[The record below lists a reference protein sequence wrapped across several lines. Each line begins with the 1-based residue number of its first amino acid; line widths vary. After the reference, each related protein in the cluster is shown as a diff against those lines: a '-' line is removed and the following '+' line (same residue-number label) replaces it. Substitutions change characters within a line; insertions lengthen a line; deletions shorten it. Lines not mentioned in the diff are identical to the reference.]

1 MSKIS
6 FLVVSETL
14 RLFLNILT
22 PDPKYSLSVKAS
34 VWWNQFKCNY
44 LKIKKYFLNF
54 FLHFQNLYKIWN
66 TLKKRWALEVICFGN
81 YRLQKGELFK
91 CSKSLKSKHLWTVNM
106 LKCPKQCLYLH
117 GNIFF
122 IFFIFLK
129 GNQLEKFCFS
139 GI

>member
-1 MSKIS
+1 MSKTS

-54 FLHFQNLYKIWN
+54 FCISGIYIKFEIFWN
-66 TLKKRWALEVICFGN
+66 KRWASDVICFWN
-81 YRLQKGELFK
+81 YTLQNAGLLK
-91 CSKSLKSKHLWTVNM
+91 CLKSSVSEHLWAVNM
-106 LKCPKQCLYLH
+106 GKGPKHCLNLH
-117 GNIFF
+117 GS
-122 IFFIFLK
+122 IFLGFFDHSQVK
-129 GNQLEKFCFS
+129 S
-139 GI
+139 P